1 MEVSGATSTKRPVRL
16 HTGQKIFTLE
26 DANRTL
32 PLVSKIM
39 ADVVEQDKR
48 VCMLEEHCQA
58 PGPGV
63 TKGELE
69 ELRERY
75 VGELDKLWQLRE
87 ELSAIGCQLKDWRR
101 GIVDFL
107 AIYQGRLVE
116 LCWRFGE
123 EKIEH
128 WHEVDAGYR
137 GRQPINEVLFSKCS
151 HIESKP

>member
-1 MEVSGATSTKRPVRL
+1 MEVFGATSTERPFRL
-16 HTGQKIFTLE
+16 HTGQKVFTLE

-39 ADVVEQDKR
+39 ADVVEQDKK
-48 VCMLEEHCQA
+48 VCMLEEQCQA
-58 PGPGV
+58 PGPLAA
-63 TKGELE
+63 KQNAEAM
-69 ELRERY
+69 REQY
-75 VGELDKLWQLRE
+75 VAELDKLCQLRD

-137 GRQPINEVLFSKCS
+137 GRQPINETLFSNPP
-151 HIESKP
+151 IESKP